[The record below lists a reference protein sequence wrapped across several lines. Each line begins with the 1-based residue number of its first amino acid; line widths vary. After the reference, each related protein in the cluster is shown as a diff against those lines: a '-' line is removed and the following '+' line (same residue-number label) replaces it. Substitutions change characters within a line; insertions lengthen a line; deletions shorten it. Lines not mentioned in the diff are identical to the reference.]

1 MKTRDVLRF
10 IERAGKKYNEYLS
23 ACDPIAQQA
32 QKYIDW
38 SDVTCEFYPSDGV
51 CLRACTKGL
60 FGDIEE
66 TVVPATLFFETVKK
80 QGGSMID
87 EFTYRTLAI

>member
-38 SDVTCEFYPSDGV
+38 SDVTCEFINH
-51 CLRACTKGL
+51 AT
-60 FGDIEE
+60 
-66 TVVPATLFFETVKK
+66 TLFFYCLKK
-80 QGGSMID
+80 
-87 EFTYRTLAI
+87 